1 MFSISPL
8 ADVFRVNVG
17 YCIKMALHSALL
29 DSVKGDQKDS
39 HELRGPGGIP
49 WTSKTQT
56 NIQPNAD
63 ASSGPSHT
71 SKMELFAN
79 RQGGNS
85 LNY

>member
-39 HELRGPGGIP
+39 HELRGLGGIP
-49 WTSKTQT
+49 
-56 NIQPNAD
+56 
-63 ASSGPSHT
+63 
-71 SKMELFAN
+71 
-79 RQGGNS
+79 
-85 LNY
+85 